1 LKSAPLIKFFKL
13 QRFRLKRSI
22 FNIIKRNK
30 SSFRFNKRLGNVIYC
45 KKYKPFRRPRKFRYN
60 RRFKK
65 AWFKRA
71 IIHLDSSRC
80 NYFVSLTDLAY
91 KPIHSVTSGKFTQS
105 TTGNKKAK
113 KSSTAIYFLLKYL
126 YIFMKAHRIT
136 SVILEVRNR
145 FDPLFHQCFNFL
157 RYKKVHI
164 HKIYLTRKFPHH
176 KGLRKRKLRRI

>member
-1 LKSAPLIKFFKL
+1 M
-13 QRFRLKRSI
+13 QTYRLKNSLR
-22 FNIIKRNK
+22 NIIKYNK
-30 SSFRFNKRLGNVIYC
+30 RSYRFNKRIGNVIYC
-45 KKYKPFRRPRKFRYN
+45 KKFKPFRRSKKFRYD
-60 RRFKK
+60 RRLKK
-65 AWFKRA
+65 VWFKRG
-71 IIHLDSSRC
+71 IIHLDSSRS
-80 NYFVSLTDLAY
+80 NYFVTLTDLSY

-105 TTGNKKAK
+105 TTRNKKAK